1 MEDRYTIS
9 EIGKRS
15 DHLNSKTNYTIGK
28 IIEEILDCMYDG
40 IYITD
45 GNGVTL
51 FINKSYSSMSGIK
64 KEDAVGFHMQDLIKK
79 GYFLES
85 ASLKVIETKKPV
97 SIIDCFSN
105 GKKCLATANP
115 VFDENGQIK
124 MVVTNLRDMT
134 ELLDLKN
141 QLEEL
146 YDLNKKYYF
155 ELKEL
160 RKDIENKY
168 NIIGNS
174 KSMIEIYEIID
185 RIAETDATVLVLG
198 ETGVGKE
205 VVAREIHKNSLRK
218 NGPFIKVNCASIP
231 ESLFE
236 SEMFGYASGAFTGA
250 DNKGKPGLIELAN
263 KGTLLLDEIGEL
275 SLSSQSKLLRV
286 LEENKVTRVGG
297 TEPINIDVRIIAATN
312 RDLKKEVEKGTF
324 REDLF
329 YRLNVIPIYVPPLRE
344 RKEDIP
350 LLSKYFLDL
359 YNSKYNKT
367 KTLSHKAFELL
378 KWYSW
383 PGNVRQLKN
392 LIERLVLTCPYDI
405 ITDDYISGFFGKE
418 EIEELYNLGQGE
430 LTLDEAVST
439 IERQLI
445 QNALKKYR
453 TTRKAAKALGV
464 SQPTIVRKCKKY
476 GITIE

>member
-174 KSMIEIYEIID
+174 KSMMEIYEVID
-185 RIAETDATVLVLG
+185 RIAETDATVLILG

-329 YRLNVIPIYVPPLRE
+329 YRLNVIPIKVPPLRK
-344 RKEDIP
+344 RREDIP
-350 LLSKYFLDL
+350 LLSKHFLDL

-367 KTLSHKAFELL
+367 KTLSDTAFQLL

-392 LIERLVLTCPYDI
+392 LIERLVLICPYDI
-405 ITDDYISGFFGKE
+405 ITDDYISRFIKKE
-418 EIEELYNLGQGE
+418 EIEELYNIGRE
-430 LTLDEAVST
+430 EITLDEAVSI

-445 QNALKKYR
+445 YRALKKYG
-453 TTRKAAKALGV
+453 TTRKAAKVLGV
-464 SQPTIVRKCKKY
+464 SQPTIVRKAKKY
-476 GITIE
+476 DINL

>member
-1 MEDRYTIS
+1 M
-9 EIGKRS
+9 GK
-15 DHLNSKTNYTIGK
+15 
-28 IIEEILDCMYDG
+28 
-40 IYITD
+40 
-45 GNGVTL
+45 
-51 FINKSYSSMSGIK
+51 
-64 KEDAVGFHMQDLIKK
+64 
-79 GYFLES
+79 
-85 ASLKVIETKKPV
+85 
-97 SIIDCFSN
+97 
-105 GKKCLATANP
+105 
-115 VFDENGQIK
+115 
-124 MVVTNLRDMT
+124 
-134 ELLDLKN
+134 
-141 QLEEL
+141 
-146 YDLNKKYYF
+146 
-155 ELKEL
+155 
-160 RKDIENKY
+160 
-168 NIIGNS
+168 
-174 KSMIEIYEIID
+174 
-185 RIAETDATVLVLG
+185 
-198 ETGVGKE
+198 TGVGKE

-418 EIEELYNLGQGE
+418 EIEELYNLGRGE

>member
-40 IYITD
+40 VYITD

-236 SEMFGYASGAFTGA
+236 SELFGYDKGAFTGA
-250 DNKGKPGLIELAN
+250 ISKGKPGLLELAHN
-263 KGTLLLDEIGEL
+263 GTIFLDEIGEL
-275 SLSSQSKLLRV
+275 PLSAQPKLLRV
-286 LEENKVTRVGG
+286 LQEKKIIRVGG
-297 TEPINIDVRIIAATN
+297 TESKRIDVRVIAATN
-312 RDLKKEVEKGTF
+312 KDLEKEVEKGTF

-329 YRLNVIPIYVPPLRE
+329 YRLNVIPIKVPPLRK
-344 RKEDIP
+344 RREDIP
-350 LLSKYFLDL
+350 LLSKHFLDL

-367 KTLSHKAFELL
+367 KTLSDTAFQLL

-392 LIERLVLTCPYDI
+392 LIERLVLICPYDI
-405 ITDDYISGFFGKE
+405 ITDDYISRFIKKE
-418 EIEELYNLGQGE
+418 EIEELYNIGRE
-430 LTLDEAVST
+430 EITLDEAVSI

-445 QNALKKYR
+445 YRALKKYG
-453 TTRKAAKALGV
+453 TTRNAAKVLGV
-464 SQPTIVRKCKKY
+464 SQPTIVRKAKKY
-476 GITIE
+476 DINL

>member
-168 NIIGNS
+168 NIIGSS

-236 SEMFGYASGAFTGA
+236 SELFGYDKGAFTGA
-250 DNKGKPGLIELAN
+250 ISKGKPGLLELAHN
-263 KGTLLLDEIGEL
+263 GTIFLDEIGEL
-275 SLSSQSKLLRV
+275 PLSAQPKLLRV
-286 LEENKVTRVGG
+286 LQEKKIIRVGG
-297 TEPINIDVRIIAATN
+297 TESKRIDVRVIAATN
-312 RDLKKEVEKGTF
+312 KDLEKEVEKGTF

-329 YRLNVIPIYVPPLRE
+329 YRLNVIPIKVPPLRK
-344 RKEDIP
+344 RREDIP
-350 LLSKYFLDL
+350 LLSKHFLDL

-367 KTLSHKAFELL
+367 KTLSDTAFQLL

-392 LIERLVLTCPYDI
+392 LIERLVLICPYDI
-405 ITDDYISGFFGKE
+405 ITDDYISRFIKKE
-418 EIEELYNLGQGE
+418 EIEELYNIGRE
-430 LTLDEAVST
+430 EITLDEAVSI

-445 QNALKKYR
+445 YRALKKYG
-453 TTRKAAKALGV
+453 TTRNAAKVLGV
-464 SQPTIVRKCKKY
+464 SQPTIVRKAKKY
-476 GITIE
+476 DINL

>member
-85 ASLKVIETKKPV
+85 ASLKVIKTKKPV

-168 NIIGNS
+168 NIIGSS

-218 NGPFIKVNCASIP
+218 KR
-231 ESLFE
+231 
-236 SEMFGYASGAFTGA
+236 AF
-250 DNKGKPGLIELAN
+250 
-263 KGTLLLDEIGEL
+263 
-275 SLSSQSKLLRV
+275 
-286 LEENKVTRVGG
+286 
-297 TEPINIDVRIIAATN
+297 
-312 RDLKKEVEKGTF
+312 
-324 REDLF
+324 
-329 YRLNVIPIYVPPLRE
+329 Y
-344 RKEDIP
+344 
-350 LLSKYFLDL
+350 
-359 YNSKYNKT
+359 
-367 KTLSHKAFELL
+367 
-378 KWYSW
+378 
-383 PGNVRQLKN
+383 
-392 LIERLVLTCPYDI
+392 
-405 ITDDYISGFFGKE
+405 
-418 EIEELYNLGQGE
+418 
-430 LTLDEAVST
+430 
-439 IERQLI
+439 
-445 QNALKKYR
+445 
-453 TTRKAAKALGV
+453 
-464 SQPTIVRKCKKY
+464 
-476 GITIE
+476 

>member
-1 MEDRYTIS
+1 MEDRYILNETD
-9 EIGKRS
+9 KRNVHS
-15 DHLNSKTNYTIGK
+15 NSKTNYTIGK

-236 SEMFGYASGAFTGA
+236 SELFGYDKGAFTGA
-250 DNKGKPGLIELAN
+250 ISKGKPGLLELAHN
-263 KGTLLLDEIGEL
+263 GTIFLDEIGEL
-275 SLSSQSKLLRV
+275 PLSAQPKLLRV
-286 LEENKVTRVGG
+286 LQEKKIIRVGG
-297 TEPINIDVRIIAATN
+297 TESKRIDVRVIAATN
-312 RDLKKEVEKGTF
+312 KDLEKEVEKGTF

-329 YRLNVIPIYVPPLRE
+329 YRLNVIPIKVPPLRK
-344 RKEDIP
+344 RREDIP
-350 LLSKYFLDL
+350 LLSKHFLDL

-367 KTLSHKAFELL
+367 KTLSDTAFQLL

-392 LIERLVLTCPYDI
+392 LIERLVLICPYDI
-405 ITDDYISGFFGKE
+405 ITDDYISRFIKKE
-418 EIEELYNLGQGE
+418 EIEELYNIGRE
-430 LTLDEAVST
+430 EITLDEAVSI

-445 QNALKKYR
+445 YRALKKYG
-453 TTRKAAKALGV
+453 TTRNAAKVLGV
-464 SQPTIVRKCKKY
+464 SQPTIVRKAKKY
-476 GITIE
+476 DINL

>member
-1 MEDRYTIS
+1 MEDRNDY
-9 EIGKRS
+9 
-15 DHLNSKTNYTIGK
+15 SKANYNLEK
-28 IIEEILDCMYDG
+28 ILSEILDCMYDG
-40 IYITD
+40 VYITD

-64 KEDAVGFHMQDLIKK
+64 KEDVVGYHMQDLINKR
-79 GYFLES
+79 YFLES

-168 NIIGNS
+168 NIIGSS

-236 SEMFGYASGAFTGA
+236 SELFGYDKGAFTGA
-250 DNKGKPGLIELAN
+250 ISKGKPGLLELAHN
-263 KGTLLLDEIGEL
+263 GTIFLDEIGEL
-275 SLSSQSKLLRV
+275 PLSAQPKLLRV
-286 LEENKVTRVGG
+286 LQEKKIIRVGG
-297 TEPINIDVRIIAATN
+297 TESKRIDVRVIAATN
-312 RDLKKEVEKGTF
+312 KDLEKEVEKGTF

-329 YRLNVIPIYVPPLRE
+329 YRLNVIPIKVPPLRK
-344 RKEDIP
+344 RREDIP
-350 LLSKYFLDL
+350 LLSKHFLDL

-367 KTLSHKAFELL
+367 KTLSDTAFQLL

-392 LIERLVLTCPYDI
+392 LIERLVLICPYDI
-405 ITDDYISGFFGKE
+405 ITDDYISRFIKKE
-418 EIEELYNLGQGE
+418 EIEELYNIGRE
-430 LTLDEAVST
+430 EITLDEAVSI

-445 QNALKKYR
+445 YRALKKYG
-453 TTRKAAKALGV
+453 TTRNAAKVLGV
-464 SQPTIVRKCKKY
+464 SQPTIVRKAKKY
-476 GITIE
+476 DINL

>member
-1 MEDRYTIS
+1 MEDRNDY
-9 EIGKRS
+9 
-15 DHLNSKTNYTIGK
+15 SKANYNLEK
-28 IIEEILDCMYDG
+28 ILSEILDCMYDG

-168 NIIGNS
+168 NIIGSS

-236 SEMFGYASGAFTGA
+236 SELFGYDKGAFTGA
-250 DNKGKPGLIELAN
+250 ISKGKPGLLELAHN
-263 KGTLLLDEIGEL
+263 GTIFLDEIGEL
-275 SLSSQSKLLRV
+275 PLSAQPKLLRV
-286 LEENKVTRVGG
+286 LQEKKIIRVGG
-297 TEPINIDVRIIAATN
+297 TESKRIDVRVIAATN
-312 RDLKKEVEKGTF
+312 KDLEKEVEKGTF

-329 YRLNVIPIYVPPLRE
+329 YRLNVIPIKVPPLRK
-344 RKEDIP
+344 RREDIP
-350 LLSKYFLDL
+350 LLSKHFLDL

-367 KTLSHKAFELL
+367 KTLSDTAFQLL

-392 LIERLVLTCPYDI
+392 LIERLVLICPYDI
-405 ITDDYISGFFGKE
+405 ITDDYISRFIKKE
-418 EIEELYNLGQGE
+418 EIEELYNIGRE
-430 LTLDEAVST
+430 EITLDEAVSI

-445 QNALKKYR
+445 YRALKKYG
-453 TTRKAAKALGV
+453 TTRNAAKVLGV
-464 SQPTIVRKCKKY
+464 SQPTIVRKAKKY
-476 GITIE
+476 DINL